1 MCARGA
7 RGLEC
12 RCCSVLGWWWWFSGE
27 SGEVY
32 NKFGGC
38 GGGASEGPR
47 ARVKRSEG
55 WHVQSAAYVAA
66 SLSPSAVLT
75 YGHISLIQR
84 NLRVKPHLGGTSSS
98 CQYCRGEVESLNLCA
113 ARLRLCCRWSTSR
126 HGSRPSGAYE
136 RGFMQYRSRGI
147 VQPFSR

>member
-98 CQYCRGEVESLNLCA
+98 CQYCRGGGRVSQPLCSSIA
-113 ARLRLCCRWSTSR
+113 ALL
-126 HGSRPSGAYE
+126 
-136 RGFMQYRSRGI
+136 Q
-147 VQPFSR
+147 VVDQ